1 MEPMSLTHVR
11 RVTLRTRRA
20 FSLLEILAV
29 VAILGI
35 LMAFVGPAI
44 LSSFGASNLN
54 KAGQTIGDQIAL
66 ARQEALTRNREV
78 QIRFY
83 HVTNGQE
90 SGCSALQ
97 VWRVEPSDDKFTDIA
112 VGRLQRLPE
121 GVTISEDPALS
132 PLLKAD
138 QSVQGRSNLP
148 GGLASYSGFRF
159 LPGGGTGDAL
169 TTANNF
175 VTVQSSQETRNPPKN
190 FYTVQ
195 VHPLT
200 GKISVFRP

>member
-1 MEPMSLTHVR
+1 MNTNQFPSFR
-11 RVTLRTRRA
+11 KRA
-20 FSLLEILAV
+20 FSLIEILAV

-35 LMAFVGPAI
+35 LMAFVAPAI
-44 LSSFGASNLN
+44 ISSLGASNLN

-83 HVTNGQE
+83 YISNGQDA
-90 SGCSALQ
+90 GWRAIQ
-97 VWRVEPSDDKFTDIA
+97 IWRVESSDDKFTDIA
-112 VGRLQRLPE
+112 VSRLQRLPE
-121 GVTISEDPALS
+121 GITISGDPSLS

-138 QSVQGRSNLP
+138 QSVQGESNLP
-148 GGLASYSGFRF
+148 GGIASYSGFRF

-175 VTVQSSQETRNPPKN
+175 VTVQSSLETRNPPKN

-200 GKISVFRP
+200 GKVSVFRP

>member
-1 MEPMSLTHVR
+1 MEPMSTNTFLNSR
-11 RVTLRTRRA
+11 RRA

-35 LMAFVGPAI
+35 LMALVAPAI
-44 LSSFGASNLN
+44 ISSLSASNLN

-66 ARQEALTRNREV
+66 ARQEALTRNREI

-83 HVTNGQE
+83 YISDGQE
-90 SGCSALQ
+90 AGWRAIQ
-97 VWRVEPSDDKFTDIA
+97 IWRVEASGDKFTDIA
-112 VGRLQRLPE
+112 VSRLQQLPE
-121 GVTISEDPALS
+121 GVVISEDPSLS

-138 QSVQGRSNLP
+138 QSVRGESNLP
-148 GGLASYSGFRF
+148 GGVASYSGFRF
-159 LPGGGTGDAL
+159 LPGGGTGDTL